1 MNIAPID
8 IATLRV
14 FDTLMRTG
22 HVTQTGAEL
31 GLSQPSVSFALNK
44 LRTLA
49 GDPLFVRT
57 TQGMVPTP
65 RAMKMAA
72 GVRQVLRVLESE
84 VFQAEDFDPMTT
96 RRNFTLCMSDIGE
109 IVFLP
114 KLVEHLNRV
123 APAATLR
130 TVSLSHTEVGG
141 ALAAGDVDLALG
153 YYPDVTQ
160 ANYFQQKLYD
170 DSFVCLMRT
179 NHPLASGL
187 SLADFEA
194 SEHLVVR
201 AEGRSHEIFD
211 AYVESNKLHR
221 NVRLV
226 IPHFMSIPH
235 LLLDTDLIV
244 TVPQSCALS
253 LLRLGFLKMHPLPVP
268 SPSFELKQH
277 WHARYHRDPANQWL
291 RSAIHEAFAGA
302 FAAKAFSAR

>member
-1 MNIAPID
+1 MNIGSID
-8 IATLRV
+8 ITTLRV
-14 FDTLMRTG
+14 FDTMMRTG
-22 HVTQTGAEL
+22 HVTNTGAQL

-44 LRTLA
+44 LRAQA

-57 TQGMVPTP
+57 TQGMEPTP
-65 RAMKMAA
+65 RAIKMAEA
-72 GVRQVLRVLESE
+72 VRQVLYVLDNE
-84 VFQAEDFDPMTT
+84 VFHPEDFNPMTT

-123 APAATLR
+123 APTATIR

-141 ALAAGDVDLALG
+141 ALAGGEADLAVG

-179 NHPLASGL
+179 NHPLAGGI
-187 SLADFEA
+187 SLPEFES

-211 AYVESNKLHR
+211 AFVETSGLQR

-235 LLLDTDLIV
+235 LLLDTDLIA

-253 LLRLGFLKMHPLPVP
+253 LLRLGFLKMLPLPMP
-268 SPSFELKQH
+268 SPTFELKQH
-277 WHARYHRDPANQWL
+277 WHARYHHDAANQWL
-291 RSAIHEAFAGA
+291 RSAIHEAFSGA
-302 FAAKAFSAR
+302 FTSRAFSGR

>member
-1 MNIAPID
+1 MDIGSID
-8 IATLRV
+8 ITTLRV
-14 FDTLMRTG
+14 FDTMMRTG
-22 HVTQTGAEL
+22 HVTKTGAHL

-44 LRTLA
+44 LRA
-49 GDPLFVRT
+49 QFDDPLFVRT
-57 TQGMVPTP
+57 AQGMEPTP
-65 RAMKMAA
+65 RAIKMAE
-72 GVRQVLRVLESE
+72 GVRQALFVLDNE
-84 VFQAEDFDPMTT
+84 VFLAENFDPFTT

-114 KLVEHLNRV
+114 KLVEYLTRA
-123 APAATLR
+123 APAATIR

-141 ALAAGDVDLALG
+141 ALAGGEVDLAVG

-160 ANYFQQKLYD
+160 ANYFQQKLYE

-179 NHPLASGL
+179 NHPLAGGISL
-187 SLADFEA
+187 SQFES

-211 AYVESNKLHR
+211 AIMEKSSLR
-221 NVRLV
+221 CNVRLV

-253 LLRLGFLKMHPLPVP
+253 LLRLGFLKMLPLPMA
-268 SPSFELKQH
+268 SPTFELKQH
-277 WHARYHRDPANQWL
+277 WHARYHRDSANRWL
-291 RSAIHEAFAGA
+291 RSAIHETFSGA
-302 FAAKAFSAR
+302 FTSQAFTGR